1 MLLDPKNGLYV
12 FEVVLGYEV
21 PGRTEFTSPYL
32 IQANDADEAEEKIF
46 EYMDEHGVSEDF
58 WIEELSDPYTIEE
71 YQQMIQED
79 GDRAYILLEDLTEQ
93 DLRELVGPAEK

>member
-1 MLLDPKNGLYV
+1 
-12 FEVVLGYEV
+12 
-21 PGRTEFTSPYL
+21 
-32 IQANDADEAEEKIF
+32 
-46 EYMDEHGVSEDF
+46 MDDHGVSEDF